1 MEHEEKGVA
10 VKVVFTDPI
19 PVDWIERIQAAL
31 PDGASLHA
39 VDSYSDE
46 DFERVAANAD
56 ALLTMTGRIDAARI
70 AMAPRLRLI
79 QQLGT
84 GYDNIDVAAVRAA
97 GIPAA
102 HNPGANAIPVA
113 EHTIMLMLVLLRQFP
128 ACERVTRA
136 GEFAR
141 PEGFRTTIELS
152 TATVGLIGLGA
163 IGEAVAERLAPLGPR
178 LLYISRDR
186 RDAATE
192 ARLGIEYAEL
202 PQLLAASNVVS
213 IHTRLSDATYHL
225 LGDDELALMPAG
237 SYLVNTA
244 RGGIVDER
252 ALRRAIER
260 GQIAGA
266 ALDVLEHERERVNS
280 FADVPQVVVTGHM
293 AGAGNA
299 SMQRMIERSVA
310 NVVRVM
316 RGEPVQNLLPELRQD
331 NQLES

>member
-1 MEHEEKGVA
+1 M
-10 VKVVFTDPI
+10 KVVFTDPI
-19 PVDWIERIQAAL
+19 PADWVQRIQAAL
-31 PDGASLHA
+31 PDGASLCVVA
-39 VDSYSDE
+39 SYSDE
-46 DFERVAANAD
+46 DFGREAADAD
-56 ALLTMTGRIDAARI
+56 ALFTMTGRIDAARL

-84 GYDNIDVAAVRAA
+84 GYDNIDVAAVRSA

-102 HNPGANAIPVA
+102 HNPGANAIAVA

-136 GEFAR
+136 GEFSR
-141 PEGFRTTIELS
+141 PDGFQTTIELS

-178 LLYISRDR
+178 LLYTTRRR

-192 ARLGIEYAEL
+192 ARLGLEHAEL

-213 IHTRLSDATYHL
+213 IHMRLSDATYHL
-225 LGDDELALMPAG
+225 LGDDELALLPAG
-237 SYLVNTA
+237 SYLINTA
-244 RGGIVDER
+244 RGGIVDEQ

-266 ALDVLEHERERVNS
+266 ALDVLEHERERVNT
-280 FADVPQVVVTGHM
+280 FADLPQVVVTGHM

-299 SMQRMIERSVA
+299 SMQRMIDQSVA
-310 NVVRVM
+310 NVARVM
-316 RGEPVQNLLPELRQD
+316 RGEPVLNLLPELRQD
-331 NQLES
+331 DGRLDS

>member
-1 MEHEEKGVA
+1 MKGMP
-10 VKVVFTDPI
+10 VKVVFTDPV
-19 PVDWIERIQAAL
+19 PEDWIKRVQAAL
-31 PDGASLHA
+31 PDGASLHVVA
-39 VDSYSDE
+39 SYSDE
-46 DFERVAANAD
+46 DFEQVAADAD
-56 ALLTMTGRIDAARI
+56 VLLTMTGRIDAARL
-70 AMAPRLRLI
+70 ALAPRLRLI

-102 HNPGANAIPVA
+102 HNPGANAIAVA
-113 EHTIMLMLVLLRQFP
+113 EHTIMLMLVLLRHFP

-136 GEFAR
+136 GAFAR
-141 PEGFRTTIELS
+141 PAGFRTTIELS

-163 IGEAVAERLAPLGPR
+163 IGEAVAERLAPFGPR
-178 LLYISRDR
+178 LLYTTRQR

-192 ARLGIEYAEL
+192 SRLRLDYAEL
-202 PQLLAASNVVS
+202 PALLAASNVVS
-213 IHTRLSDATYHL
+213 IHTRLTDATYHL

-244 RGGIVDER
+244 RGGIVDED

-266 ALDVLEHERERVNS
+266 ALDVLEHERERVNA
-280 FADVPQVVVTGHM
+280 FADLPQVVVTGHM

-299 SMQRMIERSVA
+299 SLERMIERSVA
-310 NVVRVM
+310 NIVRVM
-316 RGEPVQNLLPELRQD
+316 RGEPVQNLLPELRQGD
-331 NQLES
+331 RADA

>member
-1 MEHEEKGVA
+1 MKGMI

-19 PVDWIERIQAAL
+19 PADWVHRIQAAL
-31 PDGASLHA
+31 PEGASVHA
-39 VDSYSDE
+39 VASYSDE
-46 DFERVAANAD
+46 DFGRAAVDAD
-56 ALLTMTGRIDAARI
+56 ALFTMAGRIDAARL

-79 QQLGT
+79 QQIGT

-102 HNPGANAIPVA
+102 HNPGANAIAVA

-141 PEGFRTTIELS
+141 PAGFRTTIEFS
-152 TATVGLIGLGA
+152 TATVGLIGLGT
-163 IGEAVAERLAPLGPR
+163 IGEAVAERLAPFGPR
-178 LLYISRDR
+178 VLYTSRHR

-192 ARLGIEYAEL
+192 ARLGLEYAEL
-202 PQLLAASNVVS
+202 PQLLAASNLVS
-213 IHTRLSDATYHL
+213 IHARLSDATYHL

-244 RGGIVDER
+244 RGGIVDEP

-260 GQIAGA
+260 GHIAGA
-266 ALDVLEHERERVNS
+266 ALDVLEHEREGVNTFS
-280 FADVPQVVVTGHM
+280 DLPQVVVTGHM

-299 SMQRMIERSVA
+299 SMQRMVERSVA

-331 NQLES
+331 ERHDEA